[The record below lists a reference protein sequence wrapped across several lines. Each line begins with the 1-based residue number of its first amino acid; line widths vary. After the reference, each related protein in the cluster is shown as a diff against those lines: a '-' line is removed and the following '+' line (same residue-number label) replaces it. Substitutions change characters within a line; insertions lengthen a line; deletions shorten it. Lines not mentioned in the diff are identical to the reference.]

1 MSKPK
6 KKNAPNQTLLGFL
19 KSTIAVETEFKPSPF
34 ASICKKRSEINGE
47 FYVCKTAEKT
57 LTYN

>member
-19 KSTIAVETEFKPSPF
+19 KSTIAVETEFKPSPLLRVF
-34 ASICKKRSEINGE
+34 ARRDPR
-47 FYVCKTAEKT
+47 
-57 LTYN
+57 